1 MAAFGTPLRIA
12 IVAGEASGD
21 LLAGGL
27 IAALRERVPDLQCMG
42 VTGPSMREAGCDSLA
57 DITELSVMG
66 LVEVLRHL
74 PRLLRLRW
82 RLRRQILDWQPD
94 VFIGVDAPD
103 FNLGLAGWLRRR
115 GISAV
120 HYVSPSIWAWR
131 QGRARSIGRQVDE
144 VLCLFPFEP
153 ALYAAHGVPARFI
166 GHPLADRLQPV
177 PDKAAARAAMGLDS
191 RPLLAVLPGSRRG
204 EVGRLG
210 GPFVG
215 AALRF
220 LDTHPGWQAV
230 LPVATAGCGEV
241 LARELAGLPG
251 AERVQRIDGRAS
263 ELLAAADLA
272 LVASGTATL
281 ETVLVDTP
289 MVVAYRLA
297 PFSYWLV
304 QRLKLLQSRWFS
316 LPNALSGEALVPELA
331 QDAVLAEPLGDAL
344 AALLADPTAIARQR
358 AGFARLRGELAREAS
373 RQAAHAIL
381 QRLGRAGAGA

>member
-1 MAAFGTPLRIA
+1 MVAFGTPLRIA

-27 IAALRERVPDLQCMG
+27 IEALRERVPDLQCIG
-42 VTGPSMREAGCDSLA
+42 VTGPVMRQAGCQSLA
-57 DITELSVMG
+57 DISELSVMG
-66 LVEVLRHL
+66 LIEVLRHL

-115 GISAV
+115 GVPAV
-120 HYVSPSIWAWR
+120 HFVSPSIWAWR

-153 ALYAAHGVPARFI
+153 ALYAAHGVPARFV
-166 GHPLADRLQPV
+166 GHPLADRLRPIS
-177 PDKAAARAAMGLDS
+177 DKVAARAAMGLDS
-191 RPLLAVLPGSRRG
+191 RPLLAILPGSRRG

-210 GPFVG
+210 SHFV
-215 AALRF
+215 AAAVRF
-220 LDTHPGWQAV
+220 LDSHPGWQAV
-230 LPVATAGCGEV
+230 LPVASAGCAEV
-241 LARELAGLPG
+241 LTQELAGVPG
-251 AERVQRIDGRAS
+251 AERVQRIDGRAG

-281 ETVLVDTP
+281 ETLLVDTP

-316 LPNALSGEALVPELA
+316 LPNALSGQPLVPELA
-331 QDAVLAEPLGDAL
+331 QDAALAEPLGDAL
-344 AALLADPTAIARQR
+344 TALLADPAAIARQR
-358 AGFARLRGELAREAS
+358 AGFARLREQLARQAS
-373 RQAAHAIL
+373 RQAAAAIL
-381 QRLGRAGAGA
+381 QRLGRAGEGA

>member
-1 MAAFGTPLRIA
+1 MVAFGTPLRIA

-27 IAALRERVPDLQCMG
+27 IEALRERVPDLQCMG
-42 VTGPSMREAGCDSLA
+42 VTGPVMRQAGCESLA
-57 DITELSVMG
+57 DVSELSVMG

-82 RLRRQILDWQPD
+82 RLRRQILDWRPD
-94 VFIGVDAPD
+94 VFVGVDAPD

-115 GISAV
+115 GVPAV

-131 QGRARSIGRQVDE
+131 LERARSIGRQVDE

-153 ALYAAHGVPARFI
+153 ALYAAHGVPARFV
-166 GHPLADRLQPV
+166 GHPLADRLRPV
-177 PDKAAARAAMGLDS
+177 SDKGAARAALGLEPG
-191 RPLLAVLPGSRRG
+191 PLLAILPGSRRG

-210 GPFVG
+210 SHF
-215 AALRF
+215 AAAAVRF
-220 LDTHPGWQAV
+220 LDSHPGWQAV
-230 LPVATAGCGEV
+230 LPVASAGCAEV
-241 LARELAGLPG
+241 LTKELAGVPG

-281 ETVLVDTP
+281 ETLLVDTP

-316 LPNALSGEALVPELA
+316 LPNALSGEPLVPELA
-331 QDAVLAEPLGDAL
+331 QDEVRAEPLGDAL
-344 AALLADPTAIARQR
+344 TALLADPAAIARQR
-358 AGFARLRGELAREAS
+358 AGFARLREELARQAS
-373 RQAAHAIL
+373 RQAAAAIL
-381 QRLGRAGAGA
+381 QRLGRAGESA